1 MKGKDTTLIMSLEN
15 KSISQKICFVLVF
28 IFSVFTLT
36 YNSILPNFLDYD
48 VKTFS
53 MLILLL
59 FEIVFLISNDL

>member
-28 IFSVFTLT
+28 IISVFTLT